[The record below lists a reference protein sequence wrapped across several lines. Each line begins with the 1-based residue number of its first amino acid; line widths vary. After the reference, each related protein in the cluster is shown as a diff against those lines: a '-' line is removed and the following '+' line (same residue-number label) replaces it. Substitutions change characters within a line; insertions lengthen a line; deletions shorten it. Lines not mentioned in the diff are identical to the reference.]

1 MSKILIIDDEVQIR
15 RLLRMVLKSRG
26 FEVCE
31 AETGMLGLQE
41 TAFQQPDAVILDMM
55 LPDMDGLAVLKRMRE
70 WTDVPVLFLSVRD
83 TESLKVSALE
93 LGADDYVTKPFSTGE
108 LLARIEAILRRR
120 FTRQS
125 STIEVGSLFIDMLHH
140 EVKVR
145 GEILK
150 LTPTEFDL
158 LKTLAEYSG
167 RVATLNQIIAKVW
180 PGQHFDASP
189 SVRVH
194 ITHLRKK
201 LGPLAPK
208 IVSEAGIGYRL
219 VAPGERVL

>member
-1 MSKILIIDDEVQIR
+1 MGKILIIDDEVQIR
-15 RLLRMVLKSRG
+15 RLLRMVLKSRD
-26 FEVCE
+26 FEVFE

-55 LPDMDGLAVLKRMRE
+55 LPDMDGLTVLKRMRE

-83 TESLKVSALE
+83 TEALKVSALE

-108 LLARIEAILRRR
+108 LLARIDAILRRR

-125 STIEVGSLFIDMLHH
+125 STIEVGSLFLDLLHH
-140 EVKVR
+140 EVRVQ
-145 GEILK
+145 GELLK

-158 LKTLAEYSG
+158 LKVLAEYSG
-167 RVATLNQIIAKVW
+167 RVATLNQLIGKVW
-180 PGQHFDASP
+180 PGQQFDASP

-219 VAPGERVL
+219 VAW

>member
-1 MSKILIIDDEVQIR
+1 MGKILIIDDEVQIR

-26 FEVCE
+26 FELCE
-31 AETGMLGLQE
+31 AKTGMLGLQE

-93 LGADDYVTKPFSTGE
+93 SGADDYVTKPFSTGE
-108 LLARIEAILRRR
+108 LLARIDAILRRR

-140 EVKVR
+140 EVKVK

-219 VAPGERVL
+219 VAL

>member
-1 MSKILIIDDEVQIR
+1 
-15 RLLRMVLKSRG
+15 
-26 FEVCE
+26 
-31 AETGMLGLQE
+31 
-41 TAFQQPDAVILDMM
+41 
-55 LPDMDGLAVLKRMRE
+55 
-70 WTDVPVLFLSVRD
+70 
-83 TESLKVSALE
+83 
-93 LGADDYVTKPFSTGE
+93 
-108 LLARIEAILRRR
+108 
-120 FTRQS
+120 
-125 STIEVGSLFIDMLHH
+125 MLHH
-140 EVKVR
+140 DVKVR

-219 VAPGERVL
+219 VAL

>member
-26 FEVCE
+26 VEVCE

-219 VAPGERVL
+219 VAL

>member
-1 MSKILIIDDEVQIR
+1 
-15 RLLRMVLKSRG
+15 
-26 FEVCE
+26 
-31 AETGMLGLQE
+31 
-41 TAFQQPDAVILDMM
+41 MM

-219 VAPGERVL
+219 VAL

>member
-15 RLLRMVLKSRG
+15 RLLRMVLKSRD

-31 AETGMLGLQE
+31 ADNGILGLQQ

-83 TESLKVSALE
+83 TESLKVSALD
-93 LGADDYVTKPFSTGE
+93 LGADDYVTKPFSTSE
-108 LLARIEAILRRR
+108 LLARIDAILRRR

-125 STIEVGSLFIDMLHH
+125 STIEVGSLSLDLLHH
-140 EVKVR
+140 EVR
-145 GEILK
+145 INEDFLK
-150 LTPTEFDL
+150 LTPTEFEL
-158 LKTLAEYSG
+158 LKVLAEFSG
-167 RVATLNQIIAKVW
+167 RVATLNQIMAKVW
-180 PGQHFDASP
+180 PGLQFDAS
-189 SVRVH
+189 SSIRVH

-219 VAPGERVL
+219 VAR